1 MAFAYTHGEG
11 GNPGAPPDRRGA
23 VGCTR
28 FSVFSAGS
36 PQGDGAGECRD
47 AKSHAGLQGA
57 TWMLG
62 PILMLV
68 SLATSL
74 ICLSW
79 NHDRQTTRCL
89 GPAFLPPALLGAE
102 MSTCAVVHAPPREC
116 SRLSR
121 QYLQTACCV
130 PGLLR
135 GCSSS
140 FLWPFILEWIIF
152 VFRFLL
158 YLLEG
163 STFCFCLWLS

>member
-1 MAFAYTHGEG
+1 
-11 GNPGAPPDRRGA
+11 
-23 VGCTR
+23 
-28 FSVFSAGS
+28 
-36 PQGDGAGECRD
+36 
-47 AKSHAGLQGA
+47 
-57 TWMLG
+57 
-62 PILMLV
+62 MLV

-74 ICLSW
+74 ARLSR
-79 NHDRQTTRCL
+79 NQDRQTTRCL
-89 GPAFLPPALLGAE
+89 GPAFLPPARLGAE
-102 MSTCAVVHAPPREC
+102 MSTCAAVHAPSREC

-158 YLLEG
+158 YLLES
-163 STFCFCLWLS
+163 STFCFFLLVVILEISPNILKLLKSKVNQQLDPPPSSTSSCQSLIPFFPSWILLLWRIFKSA